1 MRRDE
6 LCALVDASDAFDPHS
21 AANVG
26 IDLARLLWVRCGR
39 SLHSPEREKGHQSI
53 GSSFKVKSLDRRFDH
68 PITRS
73 SDPLEQAL
81 KATDLLLQ
89 AGGFG
94 LVVLDLAD
102 ISIPAARRIPL
113 TTWFRF
119 RRVIEN
125 TSTALVVIEQQPH
138 AKTCASLVLDLTA
151 QQANWSETAEQGTPV
166 GTHFGEGTA
175 PLFRVNSS
183 GVALP
188 FGNPVASS
196 FELPQRWNTPHA
208 RLLNSVHVH
217 LQVTRSRGI
226 SPGEKFPAQPAS
238 MFHEAGIEIRRT
250 ALAVNAKAKKEKQTS
265 LASFGTSKS
274 PDPALFHSSLP
285 GLRVP

>member
-1 MRRDE
+1 
-6 LCALVDASDAFDPHS
+6 
-21 AANVG
+21 
-26 IDLARLLWVRCGR
+26 
-39 SLHSPEREKGHQSI
+39 
-53 GSSFKVKSLDRRFDH
+53 
-68 PITRS
+68 
-73 SDPLEQAL
+73 
-81 KATDLLLQ
+81 LLQ

-226 SPGEKFPAQPAS
+226 GPEEKFQAQPVS
-238 MFHEAGIEIRRT
+238 VFHKSGTETRR
-250 ALAVNAKAKKEKQTS
+250 AAVNAKARQQKESS
-265 LASFGTSKS
+265 LASFGTSKP
-274 PDPALFHSSLP
+274 PDPALLHSPLP
-285 GLRVP
+285 ALRVPS